1 VRIEANS
8 VFDFGVCCRVAL
20 PFVALRC
27 VAYRAINASSHQRI
41 DTLTHQR
48 VSAYRRISAHRAVSV
63 AAFCQSLFL
72 YGCTERNIKAFY
84 KKMEISFI
92 ECGRAGNLAADNPVD
107 PRDGNG

>member
-1 VRIEANS
+1 VLRAVACVSRRILFSISACVAALRIEPS
-8 VFDFGVCCRVAL
+8 T
-20 PFVALRC
+20 
-27 VAYRAINASSHQRI
+27 SSHQRI